1 MKQYQ
6 EWVICLLIS
15 HWTLTCV
22 MEKSHYASVKVF
34 VKVDTWIVQMVIQSF
49 GAVVLT
55 VLVEKIELMDRVN
68 VRVLKLQMYAS
79 KISNKA

>member
-1 MKQYQ
+1 
-6 EWVICLLIS
+6 
-15 HWTLTCV
+15 

-55 VLVEKIELMDRVN
+55 VLVEKIELMALVN
-68 VRVLKLQMYAS
+68 VLVLKLQMYAS
-79 KISNKA
+79 KIPNKA